1 MAISK
6 SQVQLVAGLFVL
18 ACALLMIILNLH
30 DWLVEGAKLK
40 LANAIVLLSLGTIIL
55 AMRRRKLASQD
66 KS

>member
-1 MAISK
+1 MSK
-6 SQVQLVAGLFVL
+6 SQFQLFAGLFVL

-30 DWLVEGAKLK
+30 DWLVEGGRLK

-55 AMRRRKLASQD
+55 AMRHRKQLSEV